1 VAAAPATILVTWPD
15 FEPDGPLT
23 GRRLTAAGHRL
34 RVAPKRTRRTRDE
47 MVELVDGVHAAIVST
62 DPFDAVVLESASRL
76 RVIARVGVGTD
87 SIDLE
92 AAARNH
98 VAVCTTPGA
107 NTASTADHTVALML
121 AALRRVP
128 QHDRAIR
135 DGGWERTGAATGWE
149 LGGATVGLVG
159 YGAIGRQVRRRLSGF
174 GVHVL
179 VCDPFLG
186 HTPGVERVSLEQL
199 LADSDVVSLH
209 LPLTE
214 STRGLLDRRRL
225 ALLRPHAVL
234 VNTARGALVDEEAL
248 ADALE
253 RGGLRAAA
261 LDVLALE
268 PPGQTRL
275 SALDNVVLTPHVAGL
290 SEPSVREMT
299 RRATDDV
306 LAVLS
311 GSEPAGRVSTG
322 EVTPA

>member
-1 VAAAPATILVTWPD
+1 MAAAPATILITWPD

-47 MVELVDGVHAAIVST
+47 MVELIDGVDAAIVST

-92 AAARNH
+92 AAARGN

-121 AALRRVP
+121 AAVRRVP

-135 DGGWERTGAATGWE
+135 GGGWERTGAATGWE

-179 VCDPFLG
+179 VCDPLLG

-253 RGGLRAAA
+253 RRELRAAA
-261 LDVLALE
+261 LDVLACE

-275 SALDNVVLTPHVAGL
+275 SALDNVILTPHVAGL

-311 GSEPAGRVSTG
+311 GNEPAGRISTG
-322 EVTPA
+322 EVTTA